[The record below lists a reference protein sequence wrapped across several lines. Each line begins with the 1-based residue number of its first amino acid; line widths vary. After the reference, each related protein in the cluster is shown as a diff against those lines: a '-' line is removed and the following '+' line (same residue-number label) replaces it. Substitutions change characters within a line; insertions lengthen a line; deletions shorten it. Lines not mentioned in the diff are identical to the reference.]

1 MTAPKVA
8 VRLGTEGKEDAK
20 RDFREYGDAGDAAAA
35 RVARGFDKASQ
46 DVESALRRQ
55 AAAAQKIAAIMPQT
69 AAQMQIND
77 SVGTGSTLN
86 EGSARVSA
94 AAFRELFAEQER
106 LTAGAAA
113 LRAQLDP
120 AWAAQQ
126 RFNNEIA
133 QARTL
138 VAAGAITLDEYCAK
152 LRVEEA
158 ALEAVS
164 NAQAHNSGTSGAM
177 RAGMQQLGFQAQD
190 FTVQVL
196 GGTDAIRAFAMQ
208 APQAIGALQLMANST
223 EGGAGKFARF
233 ASILAGPVGIAI
245 GVAIPLVAMLGEKFF
260 SAGDD
265 AQKAGAKVDIFTAAL
280 NRLAAAQGRVGAQD
294 LALSKI
300 RVAQLQGQL
309 GTLDQRI
316 ATTGGTRANVQLR
329 NDLLEQRSSLQNQLT
344 NAEATVAGAQIAWD
358 NRIKLD
364 ALGVQDKANAKSQRD
379 ADSAAKRAAREGERE
394 REAQARASLALEK
407 ERNGWLN
414 SQVGGSGARDSL
426 AAEGDRL
433 SDQQKLIR
441 SINDD
446 ISAGTVLLNVEWE
459 TRGKSRQEIEAAI
472 ELKRFEIDLQRQGL
486 DLSSEAAKDA
496 IARKASQISFNQI
509 LGESVDKMEALRD
522 IGSDAISKLLD
533 PSSWTSWKSL
543 ALGAI
548 SDVTQAF
555 WKLAVINPIQNKISG
570 GALPT
575 IGNLFGLIGSSS
587 GVKGENVLGS
597 AIGNNYTPAGAML
610 VGENGPEIVNMPR
623 GAQVMT
629 ASDSRRMMAGQ
640 GNSLQVRVIKGD
652 LFDVEVA
659 QISAGVSAD
668 TVATA
673 APLIAVGASNGA
685 QQAVAKRNGRRLA

>member
-1 MTAPKVA
+1 
-8 VRLGTEGKEDAK
+8 
-20 RDFREYGDAGDAAAA
+20 
-35 RVARGFDKASQ
+35 
-46 DVESALRRQ
+46 
-55 AAAAQKIAAIMPQT
+55 
-69 AAQMQIND
+69 
-77 SVGTGSTLN
+77 
-86 EGSARVSA
+86 
-94 AAFRELFAEQER
+94 
-106 LTAGAAA
+106 
-113 LRAQLDP
+113 
-120 AWAAQQ
+120 
-126 RFNNEIA
+126 
-133 QARTL
+133 

-177 RAGMQQLGFQAQD
+177 RAGIQQLGFQAQD

-208 APQAIGALQLMANST
+208 APQAIGALQLMSGQA
-223 EGGAGKFARF
+223 EGGSSKFAKF
-233 ASILAGPVGIAI
+233 ASIMGGPVGVAI
-245 GVAIPLVAMLGEKFF
+245 GVAIPLAVMLGEKFF
-260 SAGDD
+260 NMGDD
-265 AQKAGAKVDIFTAAL
+265 ADNAANKVDRLGDAL
-280 NRLAAAQGRVGAQD
+280 KRLRQEQASQGDIGEVLTKVNALRDQRMSLTVPRARGESPESYNRRLAEARGKLDTQIAD
-294 LALSKI
+294 LEQQIAWNE
-300 RVAQLQGQL
+300 VAQQGKRDASAYKATPAAAKSS
-309 GTLDQRI
+309 GTKSSGGRDALPKSVLDLEAIRKSNTAWGWNQE
-316 ATTGGTRANVQLR
+316 TGGTA
-329 NDLLEQRSSLQNQLT
+329 
-344 NAEATVAGAQIAWD
+344 
-358 NRIKLD
+358 
-364 ALGVQDKANAKSQRD
+364 RD
-379 ADSAAKRAAREGERE
+379 A
-394 REAQARASLALEK
+394 
-407 ERNGWLN
+407 
-414 SQVGGSGARDSL
+414 L

-433 SDQQKLIR
+433 SDQQKLIQ

-446 ISAGTVLLNVEWE
+446 ISAGTALLNVEWE
-459 TRGKSRQEIEAAI
+459 TRGKSRQEIEAAV

-570 GALPT
+570 GTLPT

-629 ASDSRRMMAGQ
+629 ASDSRRLMAGQ